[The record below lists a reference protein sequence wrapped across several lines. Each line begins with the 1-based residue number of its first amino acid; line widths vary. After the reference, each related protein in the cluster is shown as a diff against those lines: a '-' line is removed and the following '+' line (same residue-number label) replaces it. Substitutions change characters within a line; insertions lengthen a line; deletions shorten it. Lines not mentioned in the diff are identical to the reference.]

1 MEKNADKIGLG
12 DGIYMATSHKNG
24 VLRPVS
30 TGLSIQQQKAAQNAE
45 QQRIAAEKKHSE
57 AKEKARKQTIQN
69 IIDSGQGI
77 SDGYLIWRTN
87 NIGASSPYEKGNIYN
102 TYNPQG
108 SWRLPSSSELERFIR
123 NATLTQRPYNGYLRK
138 VYTYKNIIIIGG
150 RYLTSNGYYDVGTS
164 DGLSTQQG
172 YVRLVQNLQ

>member
-1 MEKNADKIGLG
+1 MNAKGACGRNDWRIPTSAELTLMEKNADKIGLG

-69 IIDSGQGI
+69 IIDSGQ
-77 SDGYLIWRTN
+77 
-87 NIGASSPYEKGNIYN
+87 
-102 TYNPQG
+102 
-108 SWRLPSSSELERFIR
+108 
-123 NATLTQRPYNGYLRK
+123 
-138 VYTYKNIIIIGG
+138 
-150 RYLTSNGYYDVGTS
+150 
-164 DGLSTQQG
+164 
-172 YVRLVQNLQ
+172 